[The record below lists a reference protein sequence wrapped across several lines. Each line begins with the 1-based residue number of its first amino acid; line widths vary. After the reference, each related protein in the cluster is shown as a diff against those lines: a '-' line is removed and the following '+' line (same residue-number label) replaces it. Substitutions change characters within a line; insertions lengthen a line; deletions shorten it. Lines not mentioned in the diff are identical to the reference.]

1 MPVKQV
7 AAQENISPNLI
18 PMVDIMF
25 LLLLF
30 FMLGADMGQRELEE
44 VKLPVAADVKED
56 KGDEAAKKALPRV
69 NVNVYHDNEKCGNY
83 KGGDGI
89 CTEEGHWKIGIKGN
103 SWDDHGNPI
112 AGENNTGKTLNAYL
126 TAEADLERTDST
138 NLAVSERRVMIRAD
152 AASLYGYVQRVMN
165 VCAEVGIYK
174 VEIGAA
180 QKMIPGETIKE

>member
-1 MPVKQV
+1 VPVKQV

-44 VKLPVAADVKED
+44 VKLPIATDVKED
-56 KGDEAAKKALPRV
+56 KDSSTPKALPRV
-69 NVNVYHDNEKCGNY
+69 NVNVYHDDAKCTNY
-83 KGGDGI
+83 KGGEGI
-89 CTEEGHWKIGIKGN
+89 CTEESHWKIGIHGQ
-103 SWDDHGNPI
+103 SWDHFGNPVPN
-112 AGENNTGKTLNAYL
+112 ENTTGKILHDYL
-126 TAEADLERTDST
+126 VGEADLERTDTT
-138 NLAVSERRVMIRAD
+138 NLTVSERRVMIRAD

-180 QKMIPGETIKE
+180 AKVVAGEQIGE